1 MKNKKEHEFITH
13 KRMYVSIRF
22 EISWQY
28 IVAGYDLSFTF
39 RLLVSASQRVFI
51 ETARTVRD
59 VRWCDIWE
67 TCKRNYTCAAQ

>member
-1 MKNKKEHEFITH
+1 MKNKKEHGFILPANV
-13 KRMYVSIRF
+13 RMFDKIRK
-22 EISWQY
+22 QY

-39 RLLVSASQRVFI
+39 RLLVSALRRVLI

-67 TCKRNYTCAAQ
+67 TCKRNYTCATQ